1 MGCSHASRKMP
12 QPNPDGT
19 ERREQWEKLAGR
31 DLGRRGVQADQMF
44 LTSRPAL
51 VRRLTADATPEKNS
65 TSNPPIVS
73 RRSSRRSEKRSSSP
87 VQVPRSEERRGGEEG
102 RSRGGP
108 YH

>member
-44 LTSRPAL
+44 LTSSPAL
-51 VRRLTADATPEKNS
+51 VRRVTADATPGKNS
-65 TSNPPIVS
+65 TSNPPLVLRPPS
-73 RRSSRRSEKRSSSP
+73 RRAEKNSNSP
-87 VQVPRSEERRGGEEG
+87 GPGPRPVE
-102 RSRGGP
+102 P
-108 YH
+108 QK

>member
-51 VRRLTADATPEKNS
+51 VRRVTADATPEKNS
-65 TSNPPIVS
+65 SANPPLVFRASLRRAKKS
-73 RRSSRRSEKRSSSP
+73 RSSP
-87 VQVPRSEERRGGEEG
+87 VQ
-102 RSRGGP
+102 GP
-108 YH
+108 GPCQTPNPG